1 MDTKSCIT
9 TRRSIRKFTNQQ
21 ITHQTLEK
29 IIELTAFSP
38 SWKNTQIAR
47 YIAIENKNIIDE
59 IAQKYAKFNANVLST
74 CKTLI
79 VQTFIKNRSGFERD
93 GSFSTDR
100 KEGWQYYDCGI
111 SAQTFCLA
119 AHEFGI
125 GSVILGIFD
134 RPELEK
140 YLSIPEEQEI
150 MSLIAIGYPENNEI
164 PAPKRKDIQ
173 TLLSY
178 K

>member
-79 VQTFIKNRSGFERD
+79 VQTFIKNRCGFERD